1 MPPASSRSLSQLP
14 LTLPVSALHLISMPH
29 LHDSSEYLWGRMW
42 SLPSGPSPPL
52 GAPVSWGFHQGLG
65 DDPSCLLCLASM
77 EATKPQESKRTILR
91 SKNGYGCEVVATLLT
106 VLFLLL
112 VLTLYE
118 LKVYTCTCE
127 QQSMARALVFRNLPI
142 PPERWRLHQEL
153 VAPMSAQGGRI
164 FSVPERHII
173 LNHSVLEL
181 SFLRRAAS
189 HSMGHWFWGAFLR
202 LLSKAGGLKRFGFTL
217 FPEQWLFLSHTL
229 SSLPP
234 SGEKLKGIPSGKS
247 GMA

>member
-112 VLTLYE
+112 ALTLYE

-181 SFLRRAAS
+181 SFWEGQPHTPWDIGSEEPSL
-189 HSMGHWFWGAFLR
+189 
-202 LLSKAGGLKRFGFTL
+202 GFYQRQVDWSVL
-217 FPEQWLFLSHTL
+217 VLHFSQSNGFSFHIHFPHC
-229 SSLPP
+229 LPQAR
-234 SGEKLKGIPSGKS
+234 S
-247 GMA
+247 